1 MGGDDEQEET
11 QSPGGDPAGDVTA
24 RGHGEVADGTG
35 EEDLESISWYVYQL
49 RRRGVPFTDIPDR
62 VMADYG
68 VYLSR
73 NDVEGLHRRAMA
85 SLPMA
90 MTPEERSKAR
100 ALEMERL
107 DALQDA
113 AWDGAMQGN
122 RTDIQSVLDV
132 IKMRAQIFEF
142 DAHDGT
148 DPASQLN
155 VLIVGEDKQAFIN
168 ALSQGRE
175 SRQIMAGRDEDD
187 EHGDEEA

>member
-1 MGGDDEQEET
+1 MGRDDEQEAALDA
-11 QSPGGDPAGDVTA
+11 GADRAGDVDV
-24 RGHGEVADGTG
+24 RGHEGVAGGT
-35 EEDLESISWYVYQL
+35 EDEIESVSWAVYRL
-49 RRRGVPFTDIPDR
+49 RRRGVPFTDIPER
-62 VMADYG
+62 IEQEYG
-68 VYLSR
+68 ISLSR
-73 NDVEGLHRRAMA
+73 DDVEGLHRRAIA

-90 MTPEERSKAR
+90 MTPDERRKAR
-100 ALEMERL
+100 ALELERL

-122 RTDIQSVLDV
+122 ASDIKSVLDV

-168 ALSQGRE
+168 ALSAGRDA
-175 SRQIMAGRDEDD
+175 RQIMAGPEEDD
-187 EHGDEEA
+187 EDGEEEAQ

>member
-1 MGGDDEQEET
+1 MGRDDEQEEALDAG
-11 QSPGGDPAGDVTA
+11 PDPAGGSDE
-24 RGHGEVADGTG
+24 GSHGGVATGTED
-35 EEDLESISWYVYQL
+35 EEIETVSWFIYRL
-49 RRRGVPFTDIPDR
+49 RRRGVPITDIPDR
-62 VMADYG
+62 VMEEFG
-68 VYLSR
+68 VRLSR
-73 NDVEGLHRRAMA
+73 DDVEGLHRRAVA
-85 SLPMA
+85 ALPMA
-90 MTPEERSKAR
+90 LTPEERRKAR

-122 RTDIQSVLDV
+122 ASDIKSVLDV

-175 SRQIMAGRDEDD
+175 SRQIMTGRYEDD